1 LRSVLERVPESER
14 AATVRAYWRLQEASA
29 RLAVESA
36 TAAAL
41 AQAVKEL
48 GAKASGAESGAA
60 TETARLYLAA
70 ALGAQARVAEAR
82 MVKRDAQIG
91 LMRRARWARGQGWPI
106 PATLPFAGPT
116 YRLEKPSTTSPTLA
130 LEGAVIPENLK
141 AIETIGGAFGAPATL
156 CSFDVAPA
164 SAANP
169 LVPLATLEKKRE
181 SLLLF
186 VELVVA
192 TNVSIA
198 EYVASYPAGF
208 VSVDRFVDALVGPG
222 K

>member
-1 LRSVLERVPESER
+1 
-14 AATVRAYWRLQEASA
+14 
-29 RLAVESA
+29 
-36 TAAAL
+36 
-41 AQAVKEL
+41 
-48 GAKASGAESGAA
+48 
-60 TETARLYLAA
+60 
-70 ALGAQARVAEAR
+70 
-82 MVKRDAQIG
+82 KRDAQLA
-91 LMRRARWARGQGWPI
+91 LMRRARWPLGEGWPI
-106 PATLPFAGPT
+106 PATLPFAGAT
-116 YRLEKPSTTSPTLA
+116 YRLEAPSTTSPTLA

-141 AIETIGGAFGAPATL
+141 AIETIGGAFGPPATL
-156 CSFDVAPA
+156 CSFDVSPV
-164 SAANP
+164 AAADP

-208 VSVDRFVDALVGPG
+208 VSVDRFADALVGPG

>member
-1 LRSVLERVPESER
+1 
-14 AATVRAYWRLQEASA
+14 
-29 RLAVESA
+29 
-36 TAAAL
+36 
-41 AQAVKEL
+41 
-48 GAKASGAESGAA
+48 
-60 TETARLYLAA
+60 
-70 ALGAQARVAEAR
+70 
-82 MVKRDAQIG
+82 
-91 LMRRARWARGQGWPI
+91 MRRARWPLGQGWPI
-106 PATLPFAGPT
+106 PSTLPFAGAT
-116 YRLEKPSTTSPTLA
+116 YRLETPSPTGPTLA

-141 AIETIGGAFGAPATL
+141 AIETIGSAFGPPASL
-156 CSFDVAPA
+156 CSFDVAPT
-164 SAANP
+164 SAADP

-198 EYVASYPAGF
+198 EYVANYPAVG